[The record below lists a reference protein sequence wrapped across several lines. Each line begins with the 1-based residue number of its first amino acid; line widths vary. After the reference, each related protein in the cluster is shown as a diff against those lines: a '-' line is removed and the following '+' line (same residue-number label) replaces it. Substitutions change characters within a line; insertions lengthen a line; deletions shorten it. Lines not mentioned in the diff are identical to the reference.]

1 MSSAR
6 SEATDGTGWGE
17 NFWITIVDPQ
27 VCDTIVRLWNTDLRD
42 LIADLYICRALQT
55 GSQFYACPATGD
67 ASWDPPAGHFVFVV
81 VLIP

>member
-27 VCDTIVRLWNTDLRD
+27 VCESIYGLLMEYGSLRPD
-42 LIADLYICRALQT
+42 R
-55 GSQFYACPATGD
+55 
-67 ASWDPPAGHFVFVV
+67 
-81 VLIP
+81 